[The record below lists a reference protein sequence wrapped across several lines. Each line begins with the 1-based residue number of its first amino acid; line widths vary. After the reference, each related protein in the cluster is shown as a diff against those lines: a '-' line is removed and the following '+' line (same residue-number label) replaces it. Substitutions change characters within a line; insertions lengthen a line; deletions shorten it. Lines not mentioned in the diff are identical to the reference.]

1 MEKQLKKRYFNY
13 LVSHYGRMSDSAVR
27 RLLENSLLRLV
38 SANIYPADV
47 LEKVVEDM
55 IEEGHSIS
63 KILAHV
69 DMLDIENRI

>member
-13 LVSHYGRMSDSAVR
+13 LVSHYGRMSDAAVR
-27 RLLENSLLRLV
+27 RLLENSLLRLI

-55 IEEGHSIS
+55 IEEGHSVS

>member
-13 LVSHYGRMSDSAVR
+13 LVSHYGRMSDTVVRKLLDKALMRLTSAK
-27 RLLENSLLRLV
+27 
-38 SANIYPADV
+38 IYPADV

-55 IEEGHSIS
+55 VEEGHSVS

>member
-13 LVSHYGRMSDSAVR
+13 LVSHYGRMPDTVVR
-27 RLLENSLLRLV
+27 KLLEKALLRLTE
-38 SANIYPADV
+38 AKIYPSDV

-55 IEEGHSIS
+55 IEEGHNIS

>member
-13 LVSHYGRMSDSAVR
+13 LVSHYGRMSDASVR
-27 RLLENSLLRLV
+27 KLLEKALLRLTLAKV
-38 SANIYPADV
+38 YPADV
-47 LEKVVEDM
+47 LEKVIEDM
-55 IEEGHSIS
+55 VEEGNSVS

>member
-13 LVSHYGRMSDSAVR
+13 LVSHYGRMSDTAVR
-27 RLLENSLLRLV
+27 SLLEKSLARLT
-38 SANIYPADV
+38 AAKIYPIDV

-55 IEEGHSIS
+55 VEEGHSVA

>member
-13 LVSHYGRMSDSAVR
+13 LVSHYGRMSDTAVR
-27 RLLENSLLRLV
+27 KMLDRSLTRLIE
-38 SANIYPADV
+38 AKIYPADV

-55 IEEGHSIS
+55 VEEGHSVA

>member
-13 LVSHYGRMSDSAVR
+13 LVSHYGRMSDAAVR
-27 RLLENSLLRLV
+27 RLLENSLLRLI

-55 IEEGHSIS
+55 IEEGVSEMWNEFWS
-63 KILAHV
+63 KYA
-69 DMLDIENRI
+69 

>member
-13 LVSHYGRMSDSAVR
+13 LVSHYGRMSDAAVR

-55 IEEGHSIS
+55 IEEGHSVS

>member
-13 LVSHYGRMSDSAVR
+13 LVSHYGRMSDTVVR
-27 RLLENSLLRLV
+27 KLLDKALLRLT
-38 SANIYPADV
+38 SAKIYPADV

-55 IEEGHSIS
+55 VEEGHSVS